1 MLFTFPSRY
10 LFAIGLS
17 VVFSLA
23 GWSPPIRAEFLVFRV
38 TQVPPWHIW
47 SGFAYGALTLYGRA
61 FQRIPLPLHC
71 AASAVLQPRAVRRH
85 TRGLGSCAFARH
97 YWRNH
102 SYFLFLRVLGCFGSP
117 RSLNPP
123 VRTVDGSR
131 RPGFPIRTSAGQRA
145 FAPHRGFSQLV
156 TSFVASESHR
166 HPPCALLCFPFSF
179 TSPQSIK
186 GAAEPLGQ
194 KAFAL
199 QFYLLFARFSFD
211 FASSQFL
218 VVNLSFAFPI
228 NSIRIDWGVP
238 NMSMTSF
245 SVENNGFEPL
255 TPCLQSRCSSQ
266 LS

>member
-23 GWSPPIRAEFLVFRV
+23 GWSPQIRAEVLVFRV

-47 SGFAYGALTLYGRA
+47 AGFAYGALTLCGRA
-61 FQRIPLPLHC
+61 FQRLPLPLHC
-71 AASAVLQPRAVRRH
+71 AASAVLQPRAVRCH

-117 RSLNPP
+117 RSLDLFMQA
-123 VRTVDGSR
+123 VDGSR
-131 RPGFPIRTSAGQRA
+131 RPGFPIRTSAGRRA
-145 FAPHRGFSQLV
+145 FAPNRGFSQLV

-179 TSPQSIK
+179 QPRRRLSPPRRSGK
-186 GAAEPLGQ
+186 

-199 QFYLLFARFSFD
+199 QFIYCSLDSRLISLL
-211 FASSQFL
+211 
-218 VVNLSFAFPI
+218 LSF
-228 NSIRIDWGVP
+228 W
-238 NMSMTSF
+238 
-245 SVENNGFEPL
+245 L
-255 TPCLQSRCSSQ
+255 
-266 LS
+266 